1 MAKPVRLPAVFCNE
15 LLSGLADM
23 PAKSKQRKTGNFR
36 RKLSI
41 TLFGMLLGF
50 LLLSVGVTLP
60 LRWINP
66 PTSAYMWL
74 DGQRYQRD
82 IHYQWRDYAAISD
95 ELKLAVI
102 AAEDQRFP
110 THAGFDWNQIQAA
123 VEQHQ
128 QGAGLRGASTL
139 TQQVA
144 RNLYLW
150 QGRNAFDKWLRKG
163 LEAWLTF
170 WLELTLPK
178 QRILE
183 IYLNIAELAP
193 AIYGAEAASQHY
205 YSVTAAALNRDQAVA
220 LAAVLPN
227 PRIYSPLQVTDWQ
240 RQRRQWISAQVQ
252 QLGGVGWLRDVGL

>member
-1 MAKPVRLPAVFCNE
+1 MSSKR
-15 LLSGLADM
+15 
-23 PAKSKQRKTGNFR
+23 KQRASGGFW
-36 RKLSI
+36 RKLFS
-41 TLFGMLLGF
+41 TLFGMLLGL

-60 LRWINP
+60 LRWIDP

-74 DGQRYQRD
+74 DAQRFQRD
-82 IHYQWRDYAAISD
+82 IQYHWRDYAEISD

-110 THAGFDWNQIQAA
+110 QHAGFDWSQIRAA
-123 VEQHQ
+123 VAQHQ

-139 TQQVA
+139 SQQVA

-150 QGRNAFDKWLRKG
+150 QGSSAIDKWLRKG

-178 QRILE
+178 QRILA

-205 YSVTAAALNRDQAVA
+205 FGRAAATLNREQAVA

-227 PRIYSPLQVTDWQ
+227 PGIYSPLQVTDWQ
-240 RQRRQWISAQVQ
+240 RQRRQWIQCQMQ
-252 QLGGVGWLRDVGL
+252 QLGGVDWLHSVGL

>member
-1 MAKPVRLPAVFCNE
+1 
-15 LLSGLADM
+15 M
-23 PAKSKQRKTGNFR
+23 PAKRKYRKAASFR
-36 RKLSI
+36 RKLGA

-74 DGQRYQRD
+74 DGQRFQRD

-95 ELKLAVI
+95 ELKVAVI

-110 THAGFDWNQIQAA
+110 THAGFDWNQIRAA

-139 TQQVA
+139 SQQVT

-150 QGRNAFDKWLRKG
+150 QGRGRFDKWLRKG

-170 WLELTLPK
+170 SLELTLPK

-205 YSVTAAALNRDQAVA
+205 FGVAAAVLNREQAVA

-227 PRIYSPLQVTDWQ
+227 PRIYSPLQLTDWQ
-240 RQRRQWISAQVQ
+240 RQRRSWINGQMQ
-252 QLGGVGWLRDVGL
+252 QLGGTAWLRAEGL

>member
-1 MAKPVRLPAVFCNE
+1 
-15 LLSGLADM
+15 M
-23 PAKSKQRKTGNFR
+23 PANHKQRQRSNLR
-36 RKLSI
+36 RKLGTI
-41 TLFGMLLGF
+41 LFGMLLGF

-74 DGQRYQRD
+74 DGQRFQRD
-82 IHYQWRDYAAISD
+82 IHYQWRDYAVISD

-110 THAGFDWNQIQAA
+110 THAGFDWNQIHAA
-123 VEQHQ
+123 VEQYQ
-128 QGAGLRGASTL
+128 QGAALRGASTL
-139 TQQVA
+139 SQQVT

-205 YSVTAAALNRDQAVA
+205 FSIAAAALNRDQAVA

-252 QLGGVGWLRDVGL
+252 QLGGTGWLRAQGL